1 MTGLPLPRF
10 HALVPCA
17 GTGSRSG
24 TALPKQY
31 QPVAGQPM
39 VLHTLQALA
48 QVPQIDQGWVVVAP
62 KDTQMAMLVEGW
74 PARFVRLACG
84 GQSRAQSVFNGLS
97 AMMAKGTAAHDW
109 VLVHDAARCLITPQA
124 VSNLIKACKDDPV
137 GGLLALPLPDTLKA
151 QSLGAQ
157 GPRVAGTV
165 TREDKWLAQT
175 PQMFRLDALAQA
187 LEQPSEDI
195 TDEAS
200 AMEAKGHTP
209 LLVEGAS
216 FNFKV
221 TYPQDWALAEAVLN
235 DRQHRP
241 GVLS

>member
-1 MTGLPLPRF
+1 MSQEHPRF
-10 HALVPCA
+10 HVVIPCA
-17 GTGSRSG
+17 GTGSRAG
-24 TALPKQY
+24 VDIPKQY
-31 QPVAGQPM
+31 AILAGIPM
-39 VLHTLQALA
+39 VMHTLQAFSGVAGLGHALLVVSA
-48 QVPQIDQGWVVVAP
+48 QDTYMPELLIQYPQPAFQCVP
-62 KDTQMAMLVEGW
+62 
-74 PARFVRLACG
+74 RG
-84 GQSRAQSVFNGLS
+84 GATRAQSVLGGLRCLQEQ
-97 AMMAKGTAAHDW
+97 GVDPTDW
-109 VLVHDAARCLITPQA
+109 VLVHDAARCLITPRLVHALLQA
-124 VSNLIKACKDDPV
+124 CGKDSV

-151 QSLGAQ
+151 SVG
-157 GPRVAGTV
+157 GRVSATLS
-165 TREDKWLAQT
+165 RSDKWLAQT
-175 PQMFRLDALAQA
+175 PQMFRLGALAQA

>member
-1 MTGLPLPRF
+1 MSLEHPSI
-10 HALVPCA
+10 HVVIPCA
-17 GTGSRSG
+17 GTGSRAG
-24 TALPKQY
+24 VDIPKQY
-31 QPVAGQPM
+31 AMLAGLPMVMHTLKAFSGVAGLGQGLLVVSPQDSYMAELLLEYPQPAF
-39 VLHTLQALA
+39 QC
-48 QVPQIDQGWVVVAP
+48 VP
-62 KDTQMAMLVEGW
+62 K
-74 PARFVRLACG
+74 G
-84 GQSRAQSVFNGLS
+84 GATRAQSVLGGLRS
-97 AMMAKGTAAHDW
+97 LQKRGVGPSDW
-109 VLVHDAARCLITPQA
+109 VLVHDAARCLITPRLIQA
-124 VSNLIKACKDDPV
+124 LLTACAKDSV
-137 GGLLALPLPDTLKA
+137 GGLLAVPLPDTLKA
-151 QSLGAQ
+151 SVG
-157 GPRVAGTV
+157 GRVSATLS
-165 TREDKWLAQT
+165 RSDKWLAQT

>member
-1 MTGLPLPRF
+1 MSLEHPRF
-10 HALVPCA
+10 HVVIPCA
-17 GTGSRSG
+17 GTGSRAG
-24 TALPKQY
+24 VDIPKQY
-31 QPVAGQPM
+31 AILAGIPM
-39 VLHTLQALA
+39 VMHTLQAFA
-48 QVPQIDQGWVVVAP
+48 QVPGLGHALLVVSPHDQM
-62 KDTQMAMLVEGW
+62 MADLLLQHPQ
-74 PARFVRLACG
+74 PAFQCFPRG
-84 GQSRAQSVFNGLS
+84 GATRAQSVLGGLRCLQEQGVDPS
-97 AMMAKGTAAHDW
+97 DW
-109 VLVHDAARCLITPQA
+109 VLVHDAARCLITPRLIQA
-124 VSNLIKACKDDPV
+124 LLTACAKDSV

-151 QSLGAQ
+151 SVG
-157 GPRVAGTV
+157 GRVSATLN
-165 TREDKWLAQT
+165 RSDKWLAQT
-175 PQMFRLDALAQA
+175 PQMFRLGALAQA